1 MTIAALTPAFSKT
14 RMQEVFDR
22 QAATALRLRSS
33 SADERIAKIR
43 KLRDAVIAHT
53 EDCYHAAY
61 ADFKKPP
68 GEVDL
73 AGYFILVKIKFIY
86 HFSSVLF

>member
-1 MTIAALTPAFSKT
+1 MTLEKT
-14 RMQEVFDR
+14 FLREVFDA

-33 SADERIAKIR
+33 TAKERIAKIQ

-53 EDCYHAAY
+53 EDWYRAAY
-61 ADFKKPP
+61 LDFKKPQ

-73 AGYFILVKIKFIY
+73 AEILPVCVEANHAFDISKNG
-86 HFSSVLF
+86 

>member
-1 MTIAALTPAFSKT
+1 MTNLALTPEFFKV

-33 SADERIAKIR
+33 TADERIAKIR

-61 ADFKKPP
+61 ADFKSHLAKSIWLKSCLFALKPMMRF
-68 GEVDL
+68 
-73 AGYFILVKIKFIY
+73 A
-86 HFSSVLF
+86 SSKNG